1 MDTVSQLVHTFALQE
16 VYSLLH
22 TAPDLQLYFKGIILS
37 ALQGSLIQPPRQ
49 SIA

>member
-22 TAPDLQLYFKGIILS
+22 AVPDLHLYFKGVNPS
-37 ALQGSLIQPPRQ
+37 ASQGSEIQPPGQ
-49 SIA
+49 CTT